1 MSAYG
6 YEDAL
11 AMVEAEIGQTFT
23 WSGGDYPCT
32 IGDRQ
37 EGKALDFGGFD
48 ASADLILVVRTAV
61 FETYPVAQET
71 VVVSA
76 RTLRIHSVAHS
87 PCGSFL
93 ILNLVDN
100 NRGV

>member
-23 WSGGDYPCT
+23 WNSADYPCT
-32 IGDRQ
+32 IGDRT
-37 EGKALDFGGFD
+37 EGKTLDIGGFD
-48 ASADLILVVRTAV
+48 PTADLVLVVRTAN
-61 FETYPVAQET
+61 FATYPVAQDT

-76 RTLRIHSVAHS
+76 RTLRISSVVHS

-93 ILNLVDN
+93 VLNLVDD
-100 NRGV
+100 NRGA